1 MLKAM
6 MARAREVHGAELEGD
21 EAAESGFT
29 LIELMV
35 VLLILAILM
44 AIAIPTFL
52 GVTGGA
58 NDRAAQSN
66 LTNAFTEASAIY
78 QSNGQSFTGLTPGNF
93 QASAPEFTWT
103 TGGVSSQNQV
113 DVLAT
118 NDGIGVGLAVRS
130 QTGYCWYLLNL
141 ENTPSSTTL
150 GGTAV
155 KVTTAGTFYGKSKT
169 TETNCYAS
177 DAATASSSSYSTA
190 GQTANLITPASS
202 GNI

>member
-78 QSNGQSFTGLTPGNF
+78 QSNGQSFTNLTPGNF
-93 QASAPEFTWT
+93 QASAPEFTWGSAGST
-103 TGGVSSQNQV
+103 SQNNV
-113 DVLAT
+113 DVEASA
-118 NDGIGVGLAVRS
+118 DGIAVGLAVRS
-130 QTGYCWYLLNL
+130 QTGHCWYLLSIQ
-141 ENTPSSTTL
+141 ETPTASTTL
-150 GGTAV
+150 NAV
-155 KVTTAGTFYGKSKT
+155 AVTPTTAGTFYAESSNT
-169 TETNCYAS
+169 PTSCFAS
-177 DAATASSSSYSTA
+177 DAAKANFNSYSVA
-190 GQTANLITPASS
+190 GQTAHQITGSAS
-202 GNI
+202 GV